1 MQPDLIY
8 FFPLLLHEH
17 PLHLKTFTSSKRSRF
32 VLVQDYS
39 SPVRKQEASR
49 FNVSE
54 GSQSLRVTW
63 LFALGCRKTFQLSSE
78 IKIVI
83 WDAFRI
89 KGETSV
95 RRYKYTMQSLMS
107 RHWRAAESVLFL
119 FCVFLLLAISEK
131 TKEKKQI
138 GCIEMLRQ
146 PSLVLRLQHK
156 YENRAEMINAYRTN
170 IFLKCRKMLSPMP
183 KRERDWKRGC
193 DPERW

>member
-1 MQPDLIY
+1 MWDQSQNHPFTPATLWFEFSLNLLKTWLGRNLIL
-8 FFPLLLHEH
+8 FIFSLLLHEH

-63 LFALGCRKTFQLSSE
+63 LFALGCRKTFQLSPK
-78 IKIVI
+78 IKTII

-95 RRYKYTMQSLMS
+95 RRYKYTMQSSMS

-119 FCVFLLLAISEK
+119 FSTFFATGNFRKDKRKKPNQLYRDAQTAI
-131 TKEKKQI
+131 
-138 GCIEMLRQ
+138 
-146 PSLVLRLQHK
+146 
-156 YENRAEMINAYRTN
+156 
-170 IFLKCRKMLSPMP
+170 FSPAVTT
-183 KRERDWKRGC
+183 EIWK
-193 DPERW
+193 